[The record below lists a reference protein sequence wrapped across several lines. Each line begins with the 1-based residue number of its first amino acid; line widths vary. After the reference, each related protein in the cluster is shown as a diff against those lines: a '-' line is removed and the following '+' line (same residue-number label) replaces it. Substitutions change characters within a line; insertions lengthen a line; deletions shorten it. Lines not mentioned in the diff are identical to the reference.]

1 MFETNAIFSRKE
13 PQFETEPCVINTVIQ
28 LSGSEY
34 DEFSRN
40 MNADQDFIKDNQDL
54 MGYEDGV
61 RHCLLVVSDERRD
74 GILIHSSGYDYARYA
89 AFVPNAEGLLT
100 VGRYPAL
107 ADLNKKLTN
116 LVEIIA
122 EHVGADSP
130 DGRGVINLQDWEEVL
145 DFDLMTNGALR
156 STVLNMLCEKPEIAD
171 WELDKNEL
179 IIYRNTDSL
188 VKAAGVYNDP
198 AITKT
203 DMYSFEGMIPLGK
216 EAALEIIDKNGEV
229 YLLYPDDT
237 ESAATT
243 REEVESFDGMFGFED
258 SSWQEPVRTVPV
270 EVFIMN
276 REKYEH
282 GEASGEWLKL
292 PTNADALQNL
302 LERIGVDRPSEG
314 AFSITA
320 VRVQYE
326 VMKEYVSKYDSL
338 DELNMLATYMHDME
352 DYEHGIFQAALTSG
366 VVDVGSGTAALINLL
381 DADNMYA
388 FDITDANDAKALGE
402 YWQDDKPEGISIEDY
417 GKEIVESEKGKFT
430 EWGYISFKYDKL
442 LPEYNGIVPD
452 EYKIVGPA
460 LHDLRSKA
468 QEHNSA
474 KEKPSVLEQLREA
487 RQNPRPPKEPDAP
500 GKKKNKGGP
509 EL

>member
-1 MFETNAIFSRKE
+1 MFETSAVFSRKE
-13 PQFETEPCVINTVIQ
+13 PQFETEPCVVEKVIK

-34 DEFSRN
+34 DRFSN
-40 MNADQDFIKDNQDL
+40 NLLADRDFIRDNQDL
-54 MGYEDGV
+54 MAFEDGA

-74 GILIHSSGYDYARYA
+74 GILVHSSGYDYARYA
-89 AFVPNAEGLLT
+89 AFVPNAEGILS

-107 ADLNKKLTN
+107 AELNKKITEIVDTIVEQTAPGERT
-116 LVEIIA
+116 LVY
-122 EHVGADSP
+122 
-130 DGRGVINLQDWEEVL
+130 LQDLETDFGIDLMANGYIRQTVL
-145 DFDLMTNGALR
+145 DM
-156 STVLNMLCEKPEIAD
+156 LNERPEVSN

-179 IIYRNTDSL
+179 IL
-188 VKAAGVYNDP
+188 HGAAEPLAEILPDP
-198 AITKT
+198 TVTQT
-203 DMYSFEGMIPLGK
+203 DMYAYGYSFDGMIPLSK
-216 EAALEIIDKNGEV
+216 EAALEIIDNNGEV
-229 YLLYPDDT
+229 YLLYPNDT
-237 ESAATT
+237 EGAATT

-270 EVFIMN
+270 EVFILN
-276 REKYEH
+276 RERYER

-292 PTNADALQNL
+292 PADSDTLHDL

-320 VRVQYE
+320 VRVQYD
-326 VMKEYVSKYDSL
+326 VMKDYVSKYDSL
-338 DELNMLATYMHDME
+338 NELNMLATYMHDME

-388 FDITDANDAKALGE
+388 FDVTDANDAKALGE
-402 YWQDDKPEGISIEDY
+402 YWQGDKPDGITIEDY
-417 GKEIVESEKGKFT
+417 GNQIVADEKGRFT
-430 EWGYISFKYDKL
+430 EWGYINFKYDKL

-460 LHDLRSKA
+460 LHGLRSKA
-468 QEHNSA
+468 QERSSTN
-474 KEKPSVLEQLREA
+474 EKPSVLEQLREA
-487 RQNPRPPKEPDAP
+487 RQNPRPQKEPDSP
-500 GKKKNKGGP
+500 GMKKNKGGP